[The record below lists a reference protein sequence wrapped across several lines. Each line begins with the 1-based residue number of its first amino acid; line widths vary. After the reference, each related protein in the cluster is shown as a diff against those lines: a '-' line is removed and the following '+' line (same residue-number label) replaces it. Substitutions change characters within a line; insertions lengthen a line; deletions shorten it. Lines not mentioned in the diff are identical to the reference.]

1 LPKFFLIHIIIFF
14 IFSCEKS
21 SIIEIPNNV
30 IFSNNIHLSIDG
42 KFLLYKNKKFSGYL
56 EEISSNNIRL
66 SRIGYYNG
74 RKEGIEKIWY
84 DNNKISEIRFYRKGK
99 KIGVHELFWDNGN
112 KKMIAYFKNG
122 EHNGEMTQW
131 HKNGKVYKKFN
142 YKSGFEEGNQ
152 KIWNDKGNLKANYD
166 VIQGRRYGLTGIK
179 NCKSVNNVY

>member
-1 LPKFFLIHIIIFF
+1 MLIVVGGTLAASF
-14 IFSCEKS
+14 IGFQARY
-21 SIIEIPNNV
+21 V
-30 IFSNNIHLSIDG
+30 IQALKDIGALV
-42 KFLLYKNKKFSGYL
+42 KK
-56 EEISSNNIRL
+56 ETV
-66 SRIGYYNG
+66 
-74 RKEGIEKIWY
+74 
-84 DNNKISEIRFYRKGK
+84 NKISEIRFYRKGK

>member
-56 EEISSNNIRL
+56 EEISSNNIKL

-74 RKEGIEKIWY
+74 RKEGIEKICY

-99 KIGVHELFWDNGN
+99 KIGVHKLFWDNGN
-112 KKMIAYFKNG
+112 NKKLLFDNFKSFISFQNIK
-122 EHNGEMTQW
+122 ESRHFQKQNDTYLSE
-131 HKNGKVYKKFN
+131 VLY
-142 YKSGFEEGNQ
+142 EEP
-152 KIWNDKGNLKANYD
+152 
-166 VIQGRRYGLTGIK
+166 
-179 NCKSVNNVY
+179 SH